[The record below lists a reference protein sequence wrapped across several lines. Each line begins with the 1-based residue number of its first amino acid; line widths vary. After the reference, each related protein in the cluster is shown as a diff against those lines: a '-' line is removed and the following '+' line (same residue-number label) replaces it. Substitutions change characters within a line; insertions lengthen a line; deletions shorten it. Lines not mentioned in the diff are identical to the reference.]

1 MAMKV
6 SKNVFALLLSASV
19 AFAQTGVAPAPAK
32 PASGAASKSAVGAKT
47 HSSAKKPGKPAKSVA
62 VAKPAQPAA
71 APKPAQPAATPKP
84 TPSAHKPGAPAAAA
98 QPELKP
104 AAPEVKP
111 AAAVTPPPAAPPV
124 QQVKPYSSAGK
135 RDPFISPVQVATT
148 GVGACTGGKRCLL
161 INQITLRGIVKSVNG
176 WIAVVENP
184 AQKTYFLR
192 ENDAVM
198 NGFVS
203 RITGETVVFKENMVD
218 ALGQQTQRDVVKYVS
233 APVV

>member
-6 SKNVFALLLSASV
+6 STNVFALLLSASV
-19 AFAQTGVAPAPAK
+19 AFAQTGAAPAPAK
-32 PASGAASKSAVGAKT
+32 PAGGAASKSTAGAKT
-47 HSSAKKPGKPAKSVA
+47 LSSTKKAGKAATGGAVKPA
-62 VAKPAQPAA
+62 AA
-71 APKPAQPAATPKP
+71 APKTTPF
-84 TPSAHKPGAPAAAA
+84 AHKPSAPAA

-104 AAPEVKP
+104 AVQEVKP

-124 QQVKPYSSAGK
+124 QVVKPYSSANK
-135 RDPFISPVQVATT
+135 RDPFISPIQVATT
-148 GVGACTGGKRCLL
+148 GVGACTGGKRCLI

-184 AQKTYFLR
+184 AQKTYFLH